1 MCTGVEQL
9 RDSVVPGVRVFD
21 PSDPPLPHLYRAC
34 VHTALCTV
42 SRCCVWVDQL
52 AEVFKFANA
61 AELALP
67 VKFGNVPYSMEEYL
81 RRFMSP
87 HTVRVFECD
96 GRAAVTLAMPDTPP
110 EPERRRETDWL
121 DDRDRRDERTARRGG
136 DGRENER
143 PRDDDRNFD
152 ANRRREREFDTRRDD
167 DDMRPRKKMK
177 VVVAHKNGPRTH
189 HPPADPSQSCWYM
202 DTHGNNGLIIGTK
215 GSTIKSMQKQSGAM
229 IDANFM
235 DHKVFI
241 TGRPDAVL
249 TARRMIEHR
258 LGEKGHKFLGAA
270 TLDDLHADLRYE
282 QRQDRELWTERRRSP
297 EPTPPPAVVE
307 QEDSKDSVTEAC
319 TTPEDK
325 NQSPL
330 KEQQSPSRL
339 KEIRSSFGISSPPSK
354 YAKVGKRKV
363 SPNICTFFDAGNC
376 RKGASCKFSHV
387 IAAPKATPTHECKAC
402 KLQFADLDALKRHKF
417 SEAHLKAVRR
427 AEGFDSPENKFN
439 GDRVFC
445 DVCKV
450 YVQGLREQANFRQH
464 VAGEKHKEKLA
475 LFAGIPAPEKFDHLK
490 CKLCNHLSG
499 SLADIQAHYKGAMHK
514 ERLALFGGDNV
525 CQPIVPMESPA
536 ASPEPTVCAS
546 PDAPSPPP
554 GGIRSNQLANRCD
567 ECKETFGSSEELRA
581 HKTTTTH
588 KTRIDEINKNFD
600 EMRKKYMEVERPRAE
615 AERVAKKKADKA
627 KDSAW
632 RDIQRQHAANWR
644 GK

>member
-1 MCTGVEQL
+1 MVFSLQL

-42 SRCCVWVDQL
+42 SRCCVWVDQF

-96 GRAAVTLAMPDTPP
+96 GRAAVTLAMPDAPP
-110 EPERRRETDWL
+110 EEERRETDWL
-121 DDRDRRDERTARRGG
+121 DDRDRRDERTARTTRRGG

-143 PRDDDRNFD
+143 PRDDDWNFD
-152 ANRRREREFDTRRDD
+152 ANRRREREFDTRRDDD

-215 GSTIKSMQKQSGAM
+215 GATIKSMQKQSGAM

-249 TARRMIEHR
+249 KARRMIEHR

-270 TLDDLHADLRYE
+270 TLDDLNADLRYE
-282 QRQDRELWTERRRSP
+282 QRQDRELWTEQRRSP
-297 EPTPPPAVVE
+297 ELTPPPAVVE

-339 KEIRSSFGISSPPSK
+339 K
-354 YAKVGKRKV
+354 AKQRV

-376 RKGASCKFSHV
+376 RKGASCRFSHV
-387 IAAPKATPTHECKAC
+387 IAAPKATPTHECKSC

-417 SEAHLKAVRR
+417 SEAHLKAIRT

-475 LFAGIPAPEKFDHLK
+475 LFGGIPAPKKFDHLK

-567 ECKETFGSSEELRA
+567 ECKETFGSSEELRV

>member
-1 MCTGVEQL
+1 M
-9 RDSVVPGVRVFD
+9 
-21 PSDPPLPHLYRAC
+21 
-34 VHTALCTV
+34 
-42 SRCCVWVDQL
+42 WVDQF

-61 AELALP
+61 ADLALP
-67 VKFGNVPYSMEEYL
+67 VKFGNVPYSMGEYL
-81 RRFMSP
+81 RQFMSP

-110 EPERRRETDWL
+110 EERRRKTDWL
-121 DDRDRRDERTARRGG
+121 DDRDRRDERTARTTRRGG

-143 PRDDDRNFD
+143 PRDDDWNFD
-152 ANRRREREFDTRRDD
+152 ANRRREREFNTRRDD

-189 HPPADPSQSCWYM
+189 HPPQDPSQSCWYM

-249 TARRMIEHR
+249 KARRMIEHR

-282 QRQDRELWTERRRSP
+282 QRQDRELWTEQRRSP

-354 YAKVGKRKV
+354 YAKIGKRKV
-363 SPNICTFFDAGNC
+363 SPTICTFFDAGNC
-376 RKGASCKFSHV
+376 RKGASCRFSHV
-387 IAAPKATPTHECKAC
+387 IAAPKATPTHECKSC

-417 SEAHLKAVRR
+417 SEAHLKAIRT
-427 AEGFDSPENKFN
+427 AEGFDSPENK
-439 GDRVFC
+439 DLRVFG
-445 DVCKV
+445 DLCKV
-450 YVQGLREQANFRQH
+450 HCLNETNFRQH
-464 VAGEKHKEKLA
+464 IAGKKHAMTAA
-475 LFAGIPAPEKFDHLK
+475 LAGIPAPETFDHLK

-514 ERLALFGGDNV
+514 ERLALFGDDNV

-567 ECKETFGSSEELRA
+567 KCKETFGSGEELRV
-581 HKTTTTH
+581 HKTTETH

-615 AERVAKKKADKA
+615 AERVAEKKADKA

-632 RDIQRQHAANWR
+632 RNIQRQHAANWR

>member
-1 MCTGVEQL
+1 M
-9 RDSVVPGVRVFD
+9 
-21 PSDPPLPHLYRAC
+21 
-34 VHTALCTV
+34 
-42 SRCCVWVDQL
+42 WVDQF

-61 AELALP
+61 ADLALP

-81 RRFMSP
+81 RQFMSP

-110 EPERRRETDWL
+110 EERRRKTDWL
-121 DDRDRRDERTARRGG
+121 DDRDRRDERTARTTRRGG

-143 PRDDDRNFD
+143 PRDDDWNFD
-152 ANRRREREFDTRRDD
+152 ANRRREREFNTRRDD

-189 HPPADPSQSCWYM
+189 HPPQDPSQSCWYM

-249 TARRMIEHR
+249 KARRMIEHR

-282 QRQDRELWTERRRSP
+282 QRQDRELWTEQRRSP

-354 YAKVGKRKV
+354 YAKIGKRKV
-363 SPNICTFFDAGNC
+363 SPTICTFFDAGNC
-376 RKGASCKFSHV
+376 RKGASCRFSHV
-387 IAAPKATPTHECKAC
+387 IAAPKATPTHECKSC

-417 SEAHLKAVRR
+417 SEAHLKAIRT
-427 AEGFDSPENKFN
+427 AEGFDSPENK
-439 GDRVFC
+439 DLRVFG
-445 DVCKV
+445 DLCKV
-450 YVQGLREQANFRQH
+450 HCLNETNFRQH
-464 VAGEKHKEKLA
+464 IAGKKHAMTAA
-475 LFAGIPAPEKFDHLK
+475 LAGIPAPETFDHLK

-514 ERLALFGGDNV
+514 ERLALFGDDNV

-554 GGIRSNQLANRCD
+554 GGISCNQLANRCD
-567 ECKETFGSSEELRA
+567 ECKETFGSGEELRV
-581 HKTTTTH
+581 HKTTETH

-615 AERVAKKKADKA
+615 AERVAEKKADKA

-632 RDIQRQHAANWR
+632 RNIQRQHAANWR

>member
-1 MCTGVEQL
+1 M
-9 RDSVVPGVRVFD
+9 
-21 PSDPPLPHLYRAC
+21 
-34 VHTALCTV
+34 
-42 SRCCVWVDQL
+42 WVDQF

-61 AELALP
+61 ADLALP

-81 RRFMSP
+81 RQFMSP

-110 EPERRRETDWL
+110 EERRRKTDWL
-121 DDRDRRDERTARRGG
+121 DDRDRRDERTARTTRRGG

-143 PRDDDRNFD
+143 PRDDDWNFD
-152 ANRRREREFDTRRDD
+152 ANRRREREFNTRRDD

-189 HPPADPSQSCWYM
+189 HPPQDPSQSCWYM

-249 TARRMIEHR
+249 KARRMIEHR

-282 QRQDRELWTERRRSP
+282 QRQDRELWTEQRRSP

-354 YAKVGKRKV
+354 YAKIGKRKV
-363 SPNICTFFDAGNC
+363 SPTICTFFDAGNC
-376 RKGASCKFSHV
+376 RKGASCRFSHV
-387 IAAPKATPTHECKAC
+387 IAAPKATPTHECKSC

-417 SEAHLKAVRR
+417 SEAHLKAIRT
-427 AEGFDSPENKFN
+427 AEGFDSPENK
-439 GDRVFC
+439 DLRVFG
-445 DVCKV
+445 DLCKV
-450 YVQGLREQANFRQH
+450 HCLNETNFRQH
-464 VAGEKHKEKLA
+464 IAGKKHAMTAA
-475 LFAGIPAPEKFDHLK
+475 LAGIPAPETFDHLK

-514 ERLALFGGDNV
+514 ERLALFGDDNV

-567 ECKETFGSSEELRA
+567 KCKETFGSGEELRV
-581 HKTTTTH
+581 HKTTETH

-615 AERVAKKKADKA
+615 AERVAEKKADKA

-632 RDIQRQHAANWR
+632 RNIQRQHAANWR

>member
-1 MCTGVEQL
+1 M
-9 RDSVVPGVRVFD
+9 
-21 PSDPPLPHLYRAC
+21 
-34 VHTALCTV
+34 
-42 SRCCVWVDQL
+42 WVDQF

-61 AELALP
+61 ADLALP

-81 RRFMSP
+81 RQFMSP

-110 EPERRRETDWL
+110 EERRRKTDWL
-121 DDRDRRDERTARRGG
+121 DDRDRRDERTARTTRRGG

-143 PRDDDRNFD
+143 PRDDDWNFD
-152 ANRRREREFDTRRDD
+152 ANRRREREFNTRRDD

-189 HPPADPSQSCWYM
+189 HPPQDSSQSCWYM

-249 TARRMIEHR
+249 KARRMIEHR

-282 QRQDRELWTERRRSP
+282 QRQDRELWTEQRRSP

-354 YAKVGKRKV
+354 YAKIGKRKV
-363 SPNICTFFDAGNC
+363 SPTICTFFDAGNC
-376 RKGASCKFSHV
+376 RKGASCRFSHV
-387 IAAPKATPTHECKAC
+387 IAAPKATPTHECKSC

-417 SEAHLKAVRR
+417 SEAHLKAIRT
-427 AEGFDSPENKFN
+427 AEGFDSPENK
-439 GDRVFC
+439 DLRVFG
-445 DVCKV
+445 DLCKV
-450 YVQGLREQANFRQH
+450 HCLNETNFRQH
-464 VAGEKHKEKLA
+464 IAGKKHAMTAA
-475 LFAGIPAPEKFDHLK
+475 LAGIPAPETFDHLK

-514 ERLALFGGDNV
+514 ERLALFGDDNV

-567 ECKETFGSSEELRA
+567 KCKETFGSGEELRV
-581 HKTTTTH
+581 HKTTETH

-615 AERVAKKKADKA
+615 AERVAEKKADKA

>member
-1 MCTGVEQL
+1 M
-9 RDSVVPGVRVFD
+9 
-21 PSDPPLPHLYRAC
+21 
-34 VHTALCTV
+34 
-42 SRCCVWVDQL
+42 WVDQF

-61 AELALP
+61 ADLALP

-81 RRFMSP
+81 RQFMSP

-110 EPERRRETDWL
+110 EERRRKTDWL
-121 DDRDRRDERTARRGG
+121 DDRDRRDERTARTTRRGG

-143 PRDDDRNFD
+143 PRDDDWNFD
-152 ANRRREREFDTRRDD
+152 ANRRREREFNTRRDD

-189 HPPADPSQSCWYM
+189 HPPQDSSQSCWYM

-249 TARRMIEHR
+249 KARRMIEHR

-282 QRQDRELWTERRRSP
+282 QRQDRELWTEQRRSP

-354 YAKVGKRKV
+354 YAKIGKRKV
-363 SPNICTFFDAGNC
+363 SPTICTFFDAGNC
-376 RKGASCKFSHV
+376 RKGASCRFSRV
-387 IAAPKATPTHECKAC
+387 IAAPKATPTHECKSC

-417 SEAHLKAVRR
+417 SEAHLKAIRT
-427 AEGFDSPENKFN
+427 AEGFDSPENK
-439 GDRVFC
+439 DLRVFG
-445 DVCKV
+445 DLCKV
-450 YVQGLREQANFRQH
+450 HCLNETNFRQH
-464 VAGEKHKEKLA
+464 IAGKKHAMTAA
-475 LFAGIPAPEKFDHLK
+475 LAGIPAPETFDHLK

-514 ERLALFGGDNV
+514 ERLALFGDDNV

-567 ECKETFGSSEELRA
+567 KCKETFGSGEELRV
-581 HKTTTTH
+581 HKTTETH
-588 KTRIDEINKNFD
+588 KTRIDEINKYFD

>member
-1 MCTGVEQL
+1 MVFSLQL

-42 SRCCVWVDQL
+42 SRCCVWVDQF

-96 GRAAVTLAMPDTPP
+96 GRAAVTLAMPDAPP
-110 EPERRRETDWL
+110 EEERRETDWL
-121 DDRDRRDERTARRGG
+121 DDRDRRDERTARTTRRGG

-143 PRDDDRNFD
+143 PRDDDWNFD

-215 GSTIKSMQKQSGAM
+215 GATIKSMQKQSGAM

-249 TARRMIEHR
+249 KARRMIEHR

-282 QRQDRELWTERRRSP
+282 QRQDRELWTEQRRSP

-339 KEIRSSFGISSPPSK
+339 K
-354 YAKVGKRKV
+354 AKQRV

-376 RKGASCKFSHV
+376 RKGASCRFSHV
-387 IAAPKATPTHECKAC
+387 IAAPKATPTHECKSC
-402 KLQFADLDALKRHKF
+402 ELQFADLDALKRHKF
-417 SEAHLKAVRR
+417 SEAHLKAIRT
-427 AEGFDSPENKFN
+427 AEGFDSPENKGG
-439 GDRVFC
+439 GDQVFC

-450 YVQGLREQANFRQH
+450 YVNGRRYGANFRQH

-475 LFAGIPAPEKFDHLK
+475 LFG
-490 CKLCNHLSG
+490 
-499 SLADIQAHYKGAMHK
+499 
-514 ERLALFGGDNV
+514 GGDV
-525 CQPIVPMESPA
+525 CQPIVPIESPA

-546 PDAPSPPP
+546 PGGIKPTKRNRPGLRQRLKDAAATGKVISGAPSPAP
-554 GGIRSNQLANRCD
+554 GGICSNQLANRCD
-567 ECKETFGSSEELRA
+567 ECKETFGSGEELRV
-581 HKTTTTH
+581 HKTTETH

>member
-1 MCTGVEQL
+1 M
-9 RDSVVPGVRVFD
+9 
-21 PSDPPLPHLYRAC
+21 
-34 VHTALCTV
+34 
-42 SRCCVWVDQL
+42 WVDQF

-61 AELALP
+61 ADLALP

-81 RRFMSP
+81 RQFMSP

-110 EPERRRETDWL
+110 EERRRKTDWL
-121 DDRDRRDERTARRGG
+121 DDRDRRDERTARTTRRGG

-143 PRDDDRNFD
+143 PRDDDWNFD
-152 ANRRREREFDTRRDD
+152 ANRRREREFNTRRDD

-189 HPPADPSQSCWYM
+189 HPPQDPSQSCWYM

-249 TARRMIEHR
+249 KARRMIEHR

-282 QRQDRELWTERRRSP
+282 QRQDRELWTEQRRSP

-354 YAKVGKRKV
+354 YAKIGKRKV
-363 SPNICTFFDAGNC
+363 SPTICTFFDAGNC
-376 RKGASCKFSHV
+376 RKGASCRFSHV
-387 IAAPKATPTHECKAC
+387 IAAPKATPTHECKSC

-417 SEAHLKAVRR
+417 SEAHLKAIRT
-427 AEGFDSPENKFN
+427 AEGFDSPENK
-439 GDRVFC
+439 DLRVFG
-445 DVCKV
+445 DLCKV
-450 YVQGLREQANFRQH
+450 HCLNETNFRQH
-464 VAGEKHKEKLA
+464 IAGKKHAMTAA
-475 LFAGIPAPEKFDHLK
+475 LAGIPAPETFDHLK

-514 ERLALFGGDNV
+514 ERLALFGDDNV

-567 ECKETFGSSEELRA
+567 KCKETFGSGEELRV
-581 HKTTTTH
+581 HKTTETH
-588 KTRIDEINKNFD
+588 KTRIDEINKYFD

>member
-1 MCTGVEQL
+1 M
-9 RDSVVPGVRVFD
+9 
-21 PSDPPLPHLYRAC
+21 
-34 VHTALCTV
+34 
-42 SRCCVWVDQL
+42 WVDQF

-61 AELALP
+61 ADLALP
-67 VKFGNVPYSMEEYL
+67 VKFGNVPYSMGEYL
-81 RRFMSP
+81 RQFMSP

-110 EPERRRETDWL
+110 EERRRKTDWL
-121 DDRDRRDERTARRGG
+121 DDRDRRDERTARTTRRGG

-143 PRDDDRNFD
+143 PRDDDWNFD

-167 DDMRPRKKMK
+167 DDMRRRKKMK

-189 HPPADPSQSCWYM
+189 HPPQDPSQSCWYM

-249 TARRMIEHR
+249 KARRMIEHR

-282 QRQDRELWTERRRSP
+282 QRQDRELWTEQRRSP

-354 YAKVGKRKV
+354 YAKIGKRKV
-363 SPNICTFFDAGNC
+363 SPTICTFFDAGNC
-376 RKGASCKFSHV
+376 RKGASCRFSHV
-387 IAAPKATPTHECKAC
+387 IAAPKATPTHECKSC

-417 SEAHLKAVRR
+417 SEAHLKAIRT
-427 AEGFDSPENKFN
+427 AEGFDSPENK
-439 GDRVFC
+439 DLRVFG
-445 DVCKV
+445 DLCKV
-450 YVQGLREQANFRQH
+450 HCLNETNFRQH
-464 VAGEKHKEKLA
+464 IAGKKHAMTAA
-475 LFAGIPAPEKFDHLK
+475 LAGIPAPETFDHLK

-514 ERLALFGGDNV
+514 ERLALFGDDNV

-567 ECKETFGSSEELRA
+567 KCKETFGSGEELRV
-581 HKTTTTH
+581 HKTTETH

-615 AERVAKKKADKA
+615 AERVAEKKADKA

-632 RDIQRQHAANWR
+632 RNIQRQHAANWR

>member
-1 MCTGVEQL
+1 M
-9 RDSVVPGVRVFD
+9 
-21 PSDPPLPHLYRAC
+21 
-34 VHTALCTV
+34 
-42 SRCCVWVDQL
+42 WVDQF

-61 AELALP
+61 ADLALP

-110 EPERRRETDWL
+110 EERRRKTDWL
-121 DDRDRRDERTARRGG
+121 DDRDRRDERTARTTRRGG

-143 PRDDDRNFD
+143 PRDDDWNFD
-152 ANRRREREFDTRRDD
+152 ANRRREREFNTRRDD

-189 HPPADPSQSCWYM
+189 HPPQDSSQSCWYM

-249 TARRMIEHR
+249 KARRMIEHR

-282 QRQDRELWTERRRSP
+282 QRQDRELWTEQRRSP

-354 YAKVGKRKV
+354 YAKIGKRKV
-363 SPNICTFFDAGNC
+363 SPTICTFFDAGNC
-376 RKGASCKFSHV
+376 RKGASCRFSHV
-387 IAAPKATPTHECKAC
+387 IAAPKATPTHECKSC

-417 SEAHLKAVRR
+417 SEAHLKAIRT
-427 AEGFDSPENKFN
+427 AEGFDSPENK
-439 GDRVFC
+439 DLRVFG
-445 DVCKV
+445 DLCKV
-450 YVQGLREQANFRQH
+450 HCLNETNFRQH
-464 VAGEKHKEKLA
+464 IAGKKHAMTAA
-475 LFAGIPAPEKFDHLK
+475 LAGIPAPETFDHLK

-514 ERLALFGGDNV
+514 ERLALFGDDNV

-567 ECKETFGSSEELRA
+567 KCKETFGSGEELRV
-581 HKTTTTH
+581 HKTTETH
-588 KTRIDEINKNFD
+588 KTRVDEINKNFD

-615 AERVAKKKADKA
+615 AERVAEKKADKA

>member
-1 MCTGVEQL
+1 M
-9 RDSVVPGVRVFD
+9 
-21 PSDPPLPHLYRAC
+21 
-34 VHTALCTV
+34 
-42 SRCCVWVDQL
+42 WVDQF

-61 AELALP
+61 ADLALP

-81 RRFMSP
+81 RQFMSP

-110 EPERRRETDWL
+110 EERRREADWL
-121 DDRDRRDERTARRGG
+121 DDRDERTARTARRGG

-143 PRDDDRNFD
+143 PRDDDWNFD

-189 HPPADPSQSCWYM
+189 HPPQDPSQSCWYM

-249 TARRMIEHR
+249 KARRMIEHR

-282 QRQDRELWTERRRSP
+282 QRQDRELWTEQRRSP

-354 YAKVGKRKV
+354 YAKIGKRKV
-363 SPNICTFFDAGNC
+363 SPTICTFFDAGNC
-376 RKGASCKFSHV
+376 RKGASCRFSHV
-387 IAAPKATPTHECKAC
+387 IAAPKATPTHECKSC

-417 SEAHLKAVRR
+417 SEAHLKAIRT
-427 AEGFDSPENKFN
+427 AEGFDSPENK
-439 GDRVFC
+439 DLRVFG
-445 DVCKV
+445 DLCKV
-450 YVQGLREQANFRQH
+450 HCLNETNFRQH
-464 VAGEKHKEKLA
+464 IAGKKHAMTAA
-475 LFAGIPAPEKFDHLK
+475 LAGIPAPETFDHLK

-514 ERLALFGGDNV
+514 ERLALFGDDNV

-567 ECKETFGSSEELRA
+567 KCKETFGSGEELRV
-581 HKTTTTH
+581 HKTTETH
-588 KTRIDEINKNFD
+588 KTRVDEINKNFD

-615 AERVAKKKADKA
+615 AERVAEKKADKA

-632 RDIQRQHAANWR
+632 RNIQRQHAANWR

>member
-42 SRCCVWVDQL
+42 SRCCVWVDQF

-61 AELALP
+61 ADLALP

-81 RRFMSP
+81 RQFMSP

-110 EPERRRETDWL
+110 EERRRETDWL
-121 DDRDRRDERTARRGG
+121 DDRDRRDERTARMTRRGG

-143 PRDDDRNFD
+143 PRDDDWNFD
-152 ANRRREREFDTRRDD
+152 ANRRREREFNTRRDD

-177 VVVAHKNGPRTH
+177 VVVAHKNGARTH
-189 HPPADPSQSCWYM
+189 HPSQDPSQSCWYM

-249 TARRMIEHR
+249 KARRMIEHR

-270 TLDDLHADLRYE
+270 TLDDLNADLRNE
-282 QRQDRELWTERRRSP
+282 QRQDRELWTEQRRSP

-354 YAKVGKRKV
+354 YAKIGKRKV
-363 SPNICTFFDAGNC
+363 SPTICTFFDAGNC
-376 RKGASCKFSHV
+376 RKGASCRFSHV
-387 IAAPKATPTHECKAC
+387 IAAPKATPTHECKSC

-417 SEAHLKAVRR
+417 SEAHLKAIRT
-427 AEGFDSPENKFN
+427 AEGFDSPENK
-439 GDRVFC
+439 DLRVFC
-445 DVCKV
+445 DLCKV
-450 YVQGLREQANFRQH
+450 HCLNETNFRQH
-464 VAGEKHKEKLA
+464 IAGKKHAMTAA
-475 LFAGIPAPEKFDHLK
+475 LAGIPAPEKFDHLK

-554 GGIRSNQLANRCD
+554 GGISCNQLANRCD
-567 ECKETFGSSEELRA
+567 ECKETFGSGEELRV
-581 HKTTTTH
+581 HKTTETH

-615 AERVAKKKADKA
+615 AERVAEKKADKA

>member
-1 MCTGVEQL
+1 M
-9 RDSVVPGVRVFD
+9 
-21 PSDPPLPHLYRAC
+21 
-34 VHTALCTV
+34 
-42 SRCCVWVDQL
+42 
-52 AEVFKFANA
+52 FANV

-81 RRFMSP
+81 RQFMSP

-110 EPERRRETDWL
+110 EERRRKTDWL
-121 DDRDRRDERTARRGG
+121 DDRDRRDERTARTTRRGG

-143 PRDDDRNFD
+143 PRDDDWNFD
-152 ANRRREREFDTRRDD
+152 ANRRREREFNTRRDD

-189 HPPADPSQSCWYM
+189 HPPQDPSQSCWYM

-249 TARRMIEHR
+249 KARRMIEHR

-270 TLDDLHADLRYE
+270 TLDDLNADLRNE
-282 QRQDRELWTERRRSP
+282 QRQDRELWTEQRRSP

-354 YAKVGKRKV
+354 YAKIGKRKV
-363 SPNICTFFDAGNC
+363 SPTICTFFDAGNC
-376 RKGASCKFSHV
+376 RKGASCRFSHV
-387 IAAPKATPTHECKAC
+387 IAAPKATPTHECKSC

-417 SEAHLKAVRR
+417 SEAHLKAIRT
-427 AEGFDSPENKFN
+427 AEGFDSPENK
-439 GDRVFC
+439 DLRVFG
-445 DVCKV
+445 DLCKV
-450 YVQGLREQANFRQH
+450 HCLNETNFRQH
-464 VAGEKHKEKLA
+464 IAGKKHAMTAA
-475 LFAGIPAPEKFDHLK
+475 LAGIPAPETFDHLK

-567 ECKETFGSSEELRA
+567 KCKETFGSGEELRV
-581 HKTTTTH
+581 HKTTETH
-588 KTRIDEINKNFD
+588 KTRVDEINKNFD

-615 AERVAKKKADKA
+615 AERVAEKKADKA

>member
-1 MCTGVEQL
+1 M
-9 RDSVVPGVRVFD
+9 
-21 PSDPPLPHLYRAC
+21 
-34 VHTALCTV
+34 
-42 SRCCVWVDQL
+42 WVDQF

-61 AELALP
+61 ADLALP

-87 HTVRVFECD
+87 HTVCVFECD
-96 GRAAVTLAMPDTPP
+96 GRAAVTLAMPDTQP
-110 EPERRRETDWL
+110 EERRREADWL
-121 DDRDRRDERTARRGG
+121 DDRDRRDERTARTARRGG

-143 PRDDDRNFD
+143 PRDDDWNFD
-152 ANRRREREFDTRRDD
+152 SNRRREREFDTRRDD

-189 HPPADPSQSCWYM
+189 HPPQDPSQSCWYM

-249 TARRMIEHR
+249 KARRMIEHR

-282 QRQDRELWTERRRSP
+282 QRQDRELWTEQRRSP

-354 YAKVGKRKV
+354 YAKIGKRKV
-363 SPNICTFFDAGNC
+363 SPTICTFFDAGNC
-376 RKGASCKFSHV
+376 RKGASCRFSHV
-387 IAAPKATPTHECKAC
+387 IAAPKATPTHECKSC

-417 SEAHLKAVRR
+417 SEAHLKAIRT
-427 AEGFDSPENKFN
+427 AEGFDSPENK
-439 GDRVFC
+439 DLRVFG
-445 DVCKV
+445 DLCKV
-450 YVQGLREQANFRQH
+450 HCLNETNFRQH
-464 VAGEKHKEKLA
+464 IAGKKHAMTAA
-475 LFAGIPAPEKFDHLK
+475 LAGIPAPETFDHLK

-514 ERLALFGGDNV
+514 ERLALFGDDNV

-536 ASPEPTVCAS
+536 A
-546 PDAPSPPP
+546 
-554 GGIRSNQLANRCD
+554 
-567 ECKETFGSSEELRA
+567 
-581 HKTTTTH
+581 
-588 KTRIDEINKNFD
+588 
-600 EMRKKYMEVERPRAE
+600 
-615 AERVAKKKADKA
+615 
-627 KDSAW
+627 
-632 RDIQRQHAANWR
+632 
-644 GK
+644 

>member
-1 MCTGVEQL
+1 M
-9 RDSVVPGVRVFD
+9 
-21 PSDPPLPHLYRAC
+21 
-34 VHTALCTV
+34 
-42 SRCCVWVDQL
+42 WVDQF

-61 AELALP
+61 ADLALP

-81 RRFMSP
+81 RQFMSP

-110 EPERRRETDWL
+110 EERRRKTDWL
-121 DDRDRRDERTARRGG
+121 DDRDRRDERTARTTRRGG

-143 PRDDDRNFD
+143 PRDDDWNFD
-152 ANRRREREFDTRRDD
+152 ANRRREREFNTRRDD

-189 HPPADPSQSCWYM
+189 HPPQDSSQSCWYM

-249 TARRMIEHR
+249 KARRMIEHR

-282 QRQDRELWTERRRSP
+282 QRQDRELWTEQRRSP

-354 YAKVGKRKV
+354 YAKIGKRKV
-363 SPNICTFFDAGNC
+363 SPTICTFFDAGNC
-376 RKGASCKFSHV
+376 RKGASCRFSHV
-387 IAAPKATPTHECKAC
+387 IAAPKATPTHECKSC

-417 SEAHLKAVRR
+417 SEAHLKAIRT
-427 AEGFDSPENKFN
+427 AEGFDSPENK
-439 GDRVFC
+439 DLRVFG
-445 DVCKV
+445 DLCKV
-450 YVQGLREQANFRQH
+450 HCLNETNFRQH
-464 VAGEKHKEKLA
+464 IAGKKHAMTAA
-475 LFAGIPAPEKFDHLK
+475 LAGIPAPETFDHLK

-514 ERLALFGGDNV
+514 ERLALFGDDNV

-567 ECKETFGSSEELRA
+567 KCKETFGSGEELRV
-581 HKTTTTH
+581 HKTTETH

-615 AERVAKKKADKA
+615 AERVAEKKADKA

-632 RDIQRQHAANWR
+632 RNIQRQHAANWR

>member
-1 MCTGVEQL
+1 M
-9 RDSVVPGVRVFD
+9 
-21 PSDPPLPHLYRAC
+21 
-34 VHTALCTV
+34 
-42 SRCCVWVDQL
+42 WVDQF

-61 AELALP
+61 ADLALP

-87 HTVRVFECD
+87 HTVCVFECD

-110 EPERRRETDWL
+110 EERRREADWL
-121 DDRDRRDERTARRGG
+121 DDRDRRDERTARTTRRGG

-143 PRDDDRNFD
+143 PRDDDWNFD
-152 ANRRREREFDTRRDD
+152 ANRRREREFNTRRDD

-189 HPPADPSQSCWYM
+189 HPPQDSSQSCWYM

-249 TARRMIEHR
+249 KARRMIEHR

-282 QRQDRELWTERRRSP
+282 QRQDRELWTEQRRSP

-354 YAKVGKRKV
+354 YAKIGKRKV
-363 SPNICTFFDAGNC
+363 SPTICTFFDAGNC
-376 RKGASCKFSHV
+376 RKGASCRFSHV
-387 IAAPKATPTHECKAC
+387 IAAPKATPTHECKSC

-417 SEAHLKAVRR
+417 SEAHLKAIRT
-427 AEGFDSPENKFN
+427 AEGFDSPENK
-439 GDRVFC
+439 DLRVFG
-445 DVCKV
+445 DLCKV
-450 YVQGLREQANFRQH
+450 HCLNETNFRQH
-464 VAGEKHKEKLA
+464 IAGKKHAMTAA
-475 LFAGIPAPEKFDHLK
+475 LAGIPAPETFDHLK

-514 ERLALFGGDNV
+514 ERLALFGDDNV

-567 ECKETFGSSEELRA
+567 KCKETFGSGEELRV
-581 HKTTTTH
+581 HKTTETH
-588 KTRIDEINKNFD
+588 KTRIDEINKYFD

-615 AERVAKKKADKA
+615 AERVAEKKADKA

-632 RDIQRQHAANWR
+632 RNIQRQHAANWR

>member
-1 MCTGVEQL
+1 M
-9 RDSVVPGVRVFD
+9 
-21 PSDPPLPHLYRAC
+21 
-34 VHTALCTV
+34 
-42 SRCCVWVDQL
+42 WVDQF

-61 AELALP
+61 ADLALP

-81 RRFMSP
+81 RQFMSP

-110 EPERRRETDWL
+110 EERRRKTDWL
-121 DDRDRRDERTARRGG
+121 DDRDRRDERTARTTRRGG

-143 PRDDDRNFD
+143 PRDDDWNFD
-152 ANRRREREFDTRRDD
+152 ANRRREREFNTRRDD

-189 HPPADPSQSCWYM
+189 HPPQDSSQSCWYM

-249 TARRMIEHR
+249 KARRMIEHR

-282 QRQDRELWTERRRSP
+282 QRQDRELWTEQRRSP

-354 YAKVGKRKV
+354 YAKIGKRKV
-363 SPNICTFFDAGNC
+363 SPTICTFFDAGNC
-376 RKGASCKFSHV
+376 RKGASCRFSHV
-387 IAAPKATPTHECKAC
+387 IAAPKATPTHECKSC

-417 SEAHLKAVRR
+417 SEAHLKAIRT
-427 AEGFDSPENKFN
+427 AEGFDSPENK
-439 GDRVFC
+439 DLRVFG
-445 DVCKV
+445 DLCKV
-450 YVQGLREQANFRQH
+450 HCLNETNFRQH
-464 VAGEKHKEKLA
+464 IAGKKHAMTAA
-475 LFAGIPAPEKFDHLK
+475 LAGIPAPETFDHLK

-514 ERLALFGGDNV
+514 ERLALFGDDNV

-536 ASPEPTVCAS
+536 A
-546 PDAPSPPP
+546 
-554 GGIRSNQLANRCD
+554 
-567 ECKETFGSSEELRA
+567 
-581 HKTTTTH
+581 
-588 KTRIDEINKNFD
+588 
-600 EMRKKYMEVERPRAE
+600 
-615 AERVAKKKADKA
+615 
-627 KDSAW
+627 
-632 RDIQRQHAANWR
+632 
-644 GK
+644 

>member
-1 MCTGVEQL
+1 M
-9 RDSVVPGVRVFD
+9 
-21 PSDPPLPHLYRAC
+21 
-34 VHTALCTV
+34 
-42 SRCCVWVDQL
+42 WVDQF

-61 AELALP
+61 ADLALP

-81 RRFMSP
+81 RQFMSP

-110 EPERRRETDWL
+110 EERRRKTDWL
-121 DDRDRRDERTARRGG
+121 DDRDRRDERTARTTRRGG

-143 PRDDDRNFD
+143 PRDDDWNFD
-152 ANRRREREFDTRRDD
+152 ANRRREREFNTRRDD

-189 HPPADPSQSCWYM
+189 HPPQDSSQSCWYM

-249 TARRMIEHR
+249 KARRMIEHR

-282 QRQDRELWTERRRSP
+282 QRQDRELWTEQRRSP

-354 YAKVGKRKV
+354 YAKIGKRKV
-363 SPNICTFFDAGNC
+363 SPTICTFFDAGNC
-376 RKGASCKFSHV
+376 RKGASCRFSHV
-387 IAAPKATPTHECKAC
+387 IAAPKATPTHECKSC

-417 SEAHLKAVRR
+417 SEAHLKAIRT
-427 AEGFDSPENKFN
+427 AEGFDSPENK
-439 GDRVFC
+439 DLRVFG
-445 DVCKV
+445 DLCKV
-450 YVQGLREQANFRQH
+450 HCLNETNFRQH
-464 VAGEKHKEKLA
+464 IAGKKHAMTAA
-475 LFAGIPAPEKFDHLK
+475 LAGIPAPEKFDHLK

-514 ERLALFGGDNV
+514 ERLALFGDDNV

-567 ECKETFGSSEELRA
+567 KCKETFGSGEELRV
-581 HKTTTTH
+581 HKTTETH

-615 AERVAKKKADKA
+615 AERVAEKKADKA

-632 RDIQRQHAANWR
+632 RNIQRQHAANWR